1 MAAISTTLE
10 YALLGLIRQQPQ
22 SGYDLRK
29 LFATTPV
36 RHYSDSPGSIYPA
49 LRRLQ
54 ARRWIDAGAR
64 PAGNRQRQEFRVT
77 LKGKRALTDWLRG
90 PVTRDEIIWHY
101 DDLLLRFAFFDGNVS
116 RSVTRKFLTDL
127 EGEIGSYIVE
137 LEHYASSNGML
148 KTVST
153 GGLAF
158 TNGIEGFR
166 AQLSWARRA
175 RRQLSEAAS

>member
-1 MAAISTTLE
+1 MAVTPTTLE
-10 YALLGLIRQQPQ
+10 YALLGLVRQQPQ

-54 ARRWIDAGAR
+54 TRRWIAATQEKTGAR
-64 PAGNRQRQEFRVT
+64 RRQQFRVT
-77 LKGKRALTDWLRG
+77 AEGKRALVKWLHL
-90 PVTRDEIIWHY
+90 PVTRDEVIWRY
-101 DDLLLRFAFFDGNVS
+101 PDLLLRFAFLDGNVS
-116 RSVTRKFLTDL
+116 RSVTAKFLAEL
-127 EGEIGSYIVE
+127 ERELASYIFE
-137 LEHYASSNGML
+137 LQRYASANEL
-148 KTVST
+148 LEPANT

-158 TNGIEGFR
+158 ANGLEGYR

-175 RRQLSEAAS
+175 RRELLEVAS